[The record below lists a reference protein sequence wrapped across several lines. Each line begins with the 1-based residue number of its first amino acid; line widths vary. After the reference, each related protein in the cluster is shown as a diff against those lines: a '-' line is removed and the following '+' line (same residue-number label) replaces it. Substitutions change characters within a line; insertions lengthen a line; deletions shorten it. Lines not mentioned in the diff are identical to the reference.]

1 MLHVAHGE
9 RGARGAAE
17 HHLEL
22 VALSRRGP
30 PEAQQ
35 QPPVVAGVH
44 LHAEAR
50 LRSIGHVC
58 VQPARAAER
67 REHQRRPPLARH
79 SAPRGAALCA
89 RGRFRLIR
97 LIANVRYY
105 HTTYKYILY
114 MMDIQTYYMSLPSQK
129 TIPVPSQKTIPE
141 NLLSGSLFICVY
153 TSKNMCRTQ
162 HYDFITITDTERG
175 NEHKLSDAV
184 QLSFDSHC
192 HGRNGITESRLIE
205 MISNEHPEILEKTRQ
220 HDTRDWRLLS
230 ERNSDGKLKMIDGDV
245 QVTAIPNRIFRTL
258 IIATDISYIDFTD
271 LLPGAVYVD
280 DQSMLPSYTS

>member
-1 MLHVAHGE
+1 MLHVTHGE
-9 RGARGAAE
+9 RGARDAVE

-22 VALSRRGP
+22 VALPRRRARA
-30 PEAQQ
+30 EAQQ
-35 QPPVVAGVH
+35 QPAVVAGVH
-44 LHAEAR
+44 LHAEA
-50 LRSIGHVC
+50 LPVPGVHVC

-114 MMDIQTYYMSLPSQK
+114 MMDIQTYYMSQCSQK
-129 TIPVPSQKTIPE
+129 TIPG
-141 NLLSGSLFICVY
+141 NLLSGSLFINVY
-153 TSKNMCRTQ
+153 TSKNMCQTQ
-162 HYDFITITDTERG
+162 HYDFISIAGTERG
-175 NEHKLSDAV
+175 DKHKRSDAV
-184 QLSFDSHC
+184 QRSFDSHC
-192 HGRNGITESRLIE
+192 HGRNGITVSRLLE

>member
-22 VALSRRGP
+22 VALSRRRARA
-30 PEAQQ
+30 EAQQ
-35 QPPVVAGVH
+35 QPPVVAGMH

-50 LRSIGHVC
+50 LRSIGGVHIC

-97 LIANVRYY
+97 LITNVRYY
-105 HTTYKYILY
+105 HTTYKYIVY
-114 MMDIQTYYMSLPSQK
+114 MMDIQTYYMSLRSHK
-129 TIPVPSQKTIPE
+129 RIPE
-141 NLLSGSLFICVY
+141 NLESGSLYVCVY
-153 TSKNMCRTQ
+153 VARNMCRTA
-162 HYDFITITDTERG
+162 HYDFIAMTDIKRG
-175 NEHKLSDAV
+175 NKHGTAVAV
-184 QLSFDSHC
+184 QRLFDSHC
-192 HGRNGITESRLIE
+192 HGSNGMTVSRLLEI
-205 MISNEHPEILEKTRQ
+205 ISDKHPELLQISKQ